1 MNPTHHFLQY
11 FFKIHFNIIL
21 PSTPSFLGRSFPTY
35 FPNQFLYPVYYTT
48 FSSPIRV
55 TWATHSPYVS
65 HGPIILHT
73 CHMAHSSYPPYVSH
87 GPLIL
92 HTCHMAHS
100 SSIRITWPTHSPY
113 VLLGPLILHMCY
125 TAYLSYNPCASHG
138 PLMLSSMHVT
148 WLTQLILLA
157 LST

>member
-100 SSIRITWPTHSPY
+100 SSIHVTWPTHP
-113 VLLGPLILHMCY
+113 ILHTCHM
-125 TAYLSYNPCASHG
+125 AHSSYPPFVSHG
-138 PLMLSSMHVT
+138 PLIPHTCHMSHSSSIHVT
-148 WLTQLILLA
+148 
-157 LST
+157 